1 MNAATPRGSGPTPP
15 QPGPERA
22 AARGSHAAAAQLLD
36 DGREGDFVGGR
47 DLTRWPSALGRALH
61 AAAVRAQRW
70 LAPHQ
75 VWALTLA
82 VGLAVTAA
90 ATALAAAVY
99 DAVVE
104 GDGVTGL
111 DQPALEL
118 AMAHRSAGL
127 DTAVTAYTDVGGPV
141 GMPVLA
147 ATTAVV
153 LAIALRRWTPLTLVV
168 TTMLGSLALTVAGK
182 ASIGRARPPLAD
194 AVPPYEHSF
203 SFPSGHTLNA
213 TAFAGVVAYLLLR
226 RLRAAWA
233 RRLTVVVAV
242 LFALTMG
249 LSRIFLGHHWFT
261 DVLAAWVLGLA
272 WLGVVITGHRLYL
285 TLRRRHHPAATGGP
299 TGRAHA

>member
-1 MNAATPRGSGPTPP
+1 MSAPDPRSSGPSPEEPDARTPGA
-15 QPGPERA
+15 PGA
-22 AARGSHAAAAQLLD
+22 HAAAQLLD

-47 DLTRWPSALGRALH
+47 DLTHWPSALGRALH
-61 AAAVRAQRW
+61 AAAVHAHRW

-82 VGLAVTAA
+82 AGLVVTALL
-90 ATALAAAVY
+90 TALAAGVY

-104 GDGVTGL
+104 QDGVTGL
-111 DQPALEL
+111 DQPALAL

-147 ATTAVV
+147 ASTAVV
-153 LAIALRRWTPLTLVV
+153 LALVLRRWTPLTLVV

-182 ASIGRARPPLAD
+182 ASVGRARPPLAD

-213 TAFAGVVAYLLLR
+213 TAFAGVVAYVLLR
-226 RLRAAWA
+226 RLHAAWA

-242 LFALTMG
+242 LFPLTIG

-261 DVLAAWVLGLA
+261 DVLAAWALGLA

-285 TLRRRHHPAATGGP
+285 TLRRRHHASAGAGATGTTP
-299 TGRAHA
+299 A